1 VEKLNKVI
9 AGLEHCRDKDRGCEG
24 CPYFDDTDCENQV
37 MKDAVELL
45 KEYRELME
53 RNTWPCWQCEYA
65 WMKFRRYKIMFDPDN
80 CDLHQDKM
88 CPGLDEEETD
98 GTV

>member
-1 VEKLNKVI
+1 MEKLDKVI
-9 AGLEHCRDKDRGCEG
+9 AGLEHCQDKDCGCEG

-65 WMKFRRYKIMFDPDN
+65 WMKSRKYKIMLGPDS
-80 CDLHQDKM
+80 CDLHKDKM
-88 CPGLDEEETD
+88 CPVLDEGVSHE
-98 GTV
+98 G